1 MRKSK
6 TEQSGPDNPRPF
18 GTSLDENGELLGG
31 ETSCRFGPL
40 LSRGFS
46 LTRPARSQSRRSYQ
60 NAPRGLFRRAVIT
73 VSQAA
78 TGLLALAMLMFTA
91 TLSAQRLVHAAA
103 RVQCGGAAG
112 GRLRGPSA
120 ARHYVHIRSCEPV
133 WPNRT
138 ATKECSNGGRPWS
151 GICRLGRASLCFGG
165 KLPFAQRQGRFF
177 LRSVDSKADGTRGL
191 KISVHSSLSL
201 CRSQARSRKPQA

>member
-112 GRLRGPSA
+112 GGFEAHPLPAITS
-120 ARHYVHIRSCEPV
+120 
-133 WPNRT
+133 T
-138 ATKECSNGGRPWS
+138 
-151 GICRLGRASLCFGG
+151 LGRASPFGQTG
-165 KLPFAQRQGRFF
+165 QQQKSVQMVVALGVAYVVLGGLVFALAASFR
-177 LRSVDSKADGTRGL
+177 LLSDKVDSFFAPL
-191 KISVHSSLSL
+191 IP
-201 CRSQARSRKPQA
+201 KPTALEA